1 MSLELGKMLMGD
13 DVKKETEALGILWIN
28 IDKAIGLSK
37 QDRRGSSDAYA
48 SFPLVT

>member
-1 MSLELGKMLMGD
+1 MELGKMLMGD